1 MNATIKAAG
10 SILAALVLFG
20 CAATPQN
27 SNFKPAT
34 AAAAKDSSC
43 ITQTGS
49 KISSGKPNCLAFGR
63 SYSSE
68 DIERTG
74 ATSAGSALA
83 IMDPSIT
90 VHR

>member
-1 MNATIKAAG
+1 MNVTIKATG
-10 SILAALVLFG
+10 TILAALVLFG
-20 CAATPQN
+20 CAATPPNPN
-27 SNFKPAT
+27 SKPAT
-34 AAAAKDSSC
+34 TAAAKDSSC

-49 KISSGKPNCLAFGR
+49 KISSGKPNCMTFGR

-68 DIERTG
+68 DIDRTG

-83 IMDPSIT
+83 ILDPSLT